1 MIRIEMKHKGLMN
14 SYFCKSCGL
23 AALLTIAILQA
34 ASAQAASRYPV
45 YGIDSR
51 IEQIDFRDVALGDAL
66 KILSDQS
73 GLNILA
79 SREAASI
86 SVTMYLK
93 RVTSMEVIDALA
105 KTYNLWYQRDWESNI
120 VRIYTVKEYRM
131 EEVEFKKEET
141 EIFTM
146 KNAKNALDLAETI
159 KNLFS
164 ERVFLSYGRNQ
175 NELMTDLTQRF
186 QRFNMIDGRS
196 TLSSGAG
203 GGSGRGGLN
212 TQGGGGNFGSTSINT
227 SSGFANDGVGVRSVG
242 QQEGLS
248 NRQIEIDEQLRT
260 ATELM
265 RNKVETQEL
274 LTGDAV
280 KSKLFVENTATRQAP
295 IYVGV
300 IKHQNRVLVRTRDL
314 DAMNEI
320 RHLYKQLDTNSSML
334 MMEVKILSVDLGDGF
349 DSLFDFKMKNG
360 SYEIST
366 LNATGAQLAQNA
378 IRGAAAA
385 FNPALLATVV
395 SENFE
400 ARLQLLEKEG
410 RVTELA
416 TPTLMTVNQE
426 VSRVFVGKEQPIVT
440 GYESS
445 SSTATGGSIV
455 GGGSVIN
462 QPIIVPQTELRAI
475 GTTLLLTPN
484 INADRTVSMQ
494 LLVEQSA
501 IGKDQ
506 ATIPVQVDDRLVD
519 ANIDLVQER
528 TFSGTVVAKDATSVA
543 VGGLIE
549 ELASN
554 NETKVPFLGDI
565 PLLGFFFREEAQAR
579 TRRELVVIM
588 KPYIIGTPSDAQ
600 TVSDHFLR
608 ENSVHPN
615 ALNHENL
622 NVYSNPDREHKGYK
636 LEQPFKEYNNQD
648 SMDRYHWDN
657 PNPRR

>member
-1 MIRIEMKHKGLMN
+1 MISFFWKP
-14 SYFCKSCGL
+14 CGL
-23 AALLTIAILQA
+23 AAFLAIAILQA
-34 ASAQAASRYPV
+34 ASAQAAPRPQA

-105 KTYNLWYQRDWESNI
+105 KTYNLWYQRDWDSNI

-164 ERVFLSYGRNQ
+164 ERVLLSYGRNQ
-175 NELMTDLTQRF
+175 NELINDLQQRF
-186 QRFNMIDGRS
+186 SRFDIIDGRTS
-196 TLSSGAG
+196 LG
-203 GGSGRGGLN
+203 
-212 TQGGGGNFGSTSINT
+212 QGGGGNSGSGALN
-227 SSGFANDGVGVRSVG
+227 SGQGSNFNNQNSGSFQSGQYGQYAQSGQYG
-242 QQEGLS
+242 QQNQQFQGDRQTNLEERLASVDKVLNKIEGQGESKALGNLLIGEAGQ
-248 NRQIEIDEQLRT
+248 NREMLVAAIRH
-260 ATELM
+260 
-265 RNKVETQEL
+265 
-274 LTGDAV
+274 
-280 KSKLFVENTATRQAP
+280 QAP

-300 IKHQNRVLVRTRDL
+300 IKHQNRVLVRTRDQ

-320 RHLYKQLDTNSSML
+320 RQLYKQLDTNSSML

-349 DSLFDFKMKNG
+349 DSLFDFKVKNG

-378 IRGAAAA
+378 LRGAAAA

-410 RVTELA
+410 RITELA

-440 GYESS
+440 GYSSS
-445 SSTATGGSIV
+445 SSTATATPVV

-494 LLVEQSA
+494 LLVEQST

-600 TVSDHFLR
+600 TVSDNFLR